1 MENIDMISIIAYV
14 DSPGS
19 FHSKQVLPN
28 DQVQRFH
35 ANEDYDKTSK
45 SNVTVAAR
53 KNLWLHKESGE
64 VTGNILFLCF
74 WEES

>member
-1 MENIDMISIIAYV
+1 MDNIDMISIIAYV
-14 DSPGS
+14 DSPSS

-35 ANEDYDKTSK
+35 ANEDYYK
-45 SNVTVAAR
+45 SRKDNVTVVAR
-53 KNLWLHKESGE
+53 KNLQLFGE

>member
-1 MENIDMISIIAYV
+1 MVSIIAYV

-35 ANEDYDKTSK
+35 ANEDHYKTEKAMSQ
-45 SNVTVAAR
+45 
-53 KNLWLHKESGE
+53 
-64 VTGNILFLCF
+64 
-74 WEES
+74 

>member
-14 DSPGS
+14 DSPSS
-19 FHSKQVLPN
+19 FHSKQVLLN

-35 ANEDYDKTSK
+35 ANEDYYKTRK
-45 SNVTVAAR
+45 DNVRVVAR
-53 KNLWLHKESGE
+53 KNLWLYKESGA